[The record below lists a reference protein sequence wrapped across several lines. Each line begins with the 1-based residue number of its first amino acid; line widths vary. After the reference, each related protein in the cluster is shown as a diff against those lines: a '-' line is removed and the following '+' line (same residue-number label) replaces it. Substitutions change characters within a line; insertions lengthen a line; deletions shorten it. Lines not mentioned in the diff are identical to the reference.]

1 MDGMTES
8 QTSLIVEDVLLLL
21 FQPSSGTIAGEGTLF
36 YVLGGGALT
45 DLALDQRIEIDDR
58 TGLTGRLVRAVG
70 SAPPADPLLA
80 QVWNLVAEK
89 PRNAQTLLAAAGPKL
104 RGAVLDR
111 LVERGHLRR
120 ESRKTLG
127 LFTTTALRDGGT
139 SRRAELLQRVRAV
152 LVDGAAPDPRTAAL
166 GALLSASGSLPSFD
180 PEIPWS
186 TPVITRAK
194 ELERGEWG
202 ADAVDD
208 AVARTVAVTA
218 MGTLVALGVIT
229 PN

>member
-1 MDGMTES
+1 VTAP
-8 QTSLIVEDVLLLL
+8 QTPLIVEDVLLLL

-36 YVLGGGALT
+36 YVLGGAVLT

-70 SAPPADPLLA
+70 SVAPADPLLA
-80 QVWNLVAEK
+80 QVWGLVAEK

-127 LFTTTALRDGGT
+127 LFTTTALKDGGT
-139 SRRAELLQRVRAV
+139 PRRAELLQQVRAV
-152 LVDGAAPDPRTAAL
+152 LADGAAPGPRTAAL
-166 GALLSASGSLPSFD
+166 GALLSASGTLPSFD

-194 ELERGEWG
+194 ELERGAWG
-202 ADAVDD
+202 ADAVEE
-208 AVARTVAVTA
+208 AVARTVAATA
-218 MGTLVALGVIT
+218 VGALVAIGVIP